1 MYLFGA
7 VASVGDK
14 PELTESPK
22 SQTDPPSGQHFQIYP
37 QPSRRAVVSKCK
49 KLCRG
54 QGETF
59 MSAARL
65 QPPLIRPPQLQPLL
79 ASDTRREK
87 SLAPK
92 NLTNFLNCIFLSIY
106 MNIRQTF
113 VFLFGYT
120 TKRKPCDTMQLNA
133 TQISI

>member
-65 QPPLIRPPQLQPLL
+65 QPPLIRPPQLQPL

-92 NLTNFLNCIFLSIY
+92 NLTNFLNCIFY
-106 MNIRQTF
+106 PFTDKH
-113 VFLFGYT
+113 LFSF
-120 TKRKPCDTMQLNA
+120 RLHN
-133 TQISI
+133 